1 MRGIENMSYA
11 MVFPGQGSQEVGMGR
26 RLLDR
31 YDAARNVFKQA
42 DEALGFDLGKLVLE
56 GPGEDLK
63 KTAFAQP
70 AILTVSIAVF
80 EVIRHELGFDPKP
93 AFVAGHSLGEYSAL
107 VAGGALSLADG
118 VRLVHLRG
126 RLMQEAVPLGQ
137 GTMAALLGIDRDSV
151 KAICEEVSSL
161 GVCEAANF
169 NAPGQIVISGTTE
182 AVEKAMELA
191 KERGARRAVRLKVSA
206 PFHCRL
212 MEPVADKLKA
222 AFEQCQWR
230 KPKWPIIA
238 NVSARP
244 EQNVDDIKRSLY
256 LQTYSPILWQDTIEY
271 LHSEGIETFAEIGPG
286 SVLTG
291 LIRRTVRGVSALTVG
306 TPEEAESFVRA
317 LSQEG

>member
-1 MRGIENMSYA
+1 MSYA

-26 RLLDR
+26 ALTKRFET
-31 YDAARNVFKQA
+31 ARSVFREA
-42 DEALGFDLGKLVLE
+42 DEALGFNLGKLILE
-56 GPGEDLK
+56 GPEEELK

-80 EVIRHELGFDPKP
+80 SVIQNELGFNPKP
-93 AFVAGHSLGEYSAL
+93 AYAAGHSLGEYSAL

-126 RLMQEAVPLGQ
+126 RLMQEAVPLGK
-137 GTMAALLGIDRDSV
+137 GTMAALIGIGRDAV
-151 KAICEEVSSL
+151 RKICEELSPV
-161 GVCEAANF
+161 GTCEAANF
-169 NAPGQIVISGTTE
+169 NAPGQIVISGETE

-191 KERGARRAVRLKVSA
+191 KERGAKRAVQLKVSA

-212 MEPVADKLKA
+212 MEPVAEKLKV
-222 AFEQCQWR
+222 AFEECHWQE
-230 KPKWPIIA
+230 PNWPIIA

-244 EQNVDDIKRSLY
+244 ERKVDDIKRSLY
-256 LQTYSPILWQDTIEY
+256 LQTHSPILWQDTVEY
-271 LHSEGIETFAEIGPG
+271 LHSAGANTFAEIGPG

-291 LIRRTVRGVSALTVG
+291 LIRRTVKGVSALTAG
-306 TPEEAESFVRA
+306 TPEEAETLVRT